1 MAKETK
7 KTNVIIPEV
16 MADMVKAVLNKKI
29 AAMPYVRTDDTL
41 EGVPGDEITVPQWVY
56 IGDAAEVAEGEEAE
70 ATVMSA
76 TTTKTKVKKAVK
88 RISLTDEILLCGYGD
103 PLGNASEQIG
113 MSLQAKMDSDF
124 FTEMFK
130 ASNVYD
136 GSSAII
142 SYEAIVNAV
151 DKFQEE
157 GNVNK
162 VIFIHPAQLTQL
174 RLDPNFIDKTKYGN
188 DVLMTGEIGMIAN
201 CRVVPTLK
209 AALGSGSTF
218 YQCPIIQ
225 IDPPEVTDTAIPA
238 LTLYLKRNVMIE
250 TDRVISKGLT
260 DIVGSVHYAA
270 AVSNQSKLVLAK
282 FKKAAA

>member
-103 PLGNASEQIG
+103 PLGNAS
-113 MSLQAKMDSDF
+113 
-124 FTEMFK
+124 
-130 ASNVYD
+130 
-136 GSSAII
+136 
-142 SYEAIVNAV
+142 
-151 DKFQEE
+151 
-157 GNVNK
+157 
-162 VIFIHPAQLTQL
+162 
-174 RLDPNFIDKTKYGN
+174 
-188 DVLMTGEIGMIAN
+188 
-201 CRVVPTLK
+201 
-209 AALGSGSTF
+209 
-218 YQCPIIQ
+218 
-225 IDPPEVTDTAIPA
+225 
-238 LTLYLKRNVMIE
+238 
-250 TDRVISKGLT
+250 
-260 DIVGSVHYAA
+260 
-270 AVSNQSKLVLAK
+270 
-282 FKKAAA
+282 